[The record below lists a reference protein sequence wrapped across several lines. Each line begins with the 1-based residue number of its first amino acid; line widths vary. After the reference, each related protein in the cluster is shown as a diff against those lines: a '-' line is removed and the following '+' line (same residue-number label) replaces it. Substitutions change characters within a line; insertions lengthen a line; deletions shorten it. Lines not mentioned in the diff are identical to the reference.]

1 LPSRDVGIVNNN
13 RQDRAWTTFLCLQT

>member
-13 RQDRAWTTFLCLQT
+13 RQDRA